1 MKFDRPLL
9 GFLLTA
15 AALFPACKSTS
26 GPLRWTEVEKG
37 VWRTEAGNPDVT
49 NLLKVAEAIPNRE
62 AIQRLAA
69 AGRPDFLD
77 AIEMR
82 TIDHRVFIRIP
93 LERDE
98 EIYGLGLNFKTLN
111 QRGRILRL
119 HTDHYG
125 GRDDGRTHAPVPF
138 YVSSRGY
145 GLLVNSARYID
156 IWVGTAV
163 RRDSPNP
170 PVERDR
176 NTDAQWSAQPYS
188 DGIEMALDAEGAE
201 ILLFEGPKM
210 LTAIQRYNLFC
221 GGGPI
226 PPKWGLGFWQRV
238 PTLFTDKQVK
248 EEVAA
253 FAEHDFP
260 LDVIGLEPG
269 WMSASYPCTYEW
281 DSGRFPDPA
290 GFMREMD
297 KSRVRINLW
306 MNPYISSRGRLDAS
320 LKPYFGT
327 HTVWCGP
334 VPDYTRPEAR
344 GILTRFI
351 EEEHLSIGVSGYK
364 IDEIDGYDSWLW
376 PDSALFPSGLTGEPM
391 RQVYGLQ
398 MLRMVTDQ
406 FHKRNQRTYG
416 LARANNAGGNSL
428 PFVIYNDYY
437 SHPDFI
443 NALVNSGFIG
453 VLWTP
458 EVRASGSAEEWL
470 RRFQTVCFSPLAMIN
485 AWADGT
491 KPWTFPEVYPQVREY
506 ARLRMQLLP
515 YLYSA
520 FADYHFEGIPP
531 FRATGLDENKVIDR
545 RDQYMVGPSLLV
557 APLFSGQAGR
567 TVVLPPGKWFDFFTG
582 EYAGEDE
589 TIEVT
594 PGLDKIPVFARDG
607 ALIPMIE
614 PANRVP
620 GPGEKPAVTWKK
632 FGDKP
637 GSFMLYED
645 DGVTFEYER
654 GQYSRAR
661 HTGNQSSD

>member
-1 MKFDRPLL
+1 MNFHRPIL
-9 GFLLTA
+9 GFL
-15 AALFPACKSTS
+15 ALAVVVLPACEAPRETGGWEAIES
-26 GPLRWTEVEKG
+26 G
-37 VWRTEAGNPDVT
+37 VWKKDAGNPDVT
-49 NLLKVAEAIPNRE
+49 TLLKVADVKPNRE
-62 AIQRLAA
+62 AIGRLPAS
-69 AGRPDFLD
+69 GRPKLLD
-77 AIEMR
+77 SIEVQA
-82 TIDHRVFIRIP
+82 IDHRVFIRIP
-93 LERDE
+93 LEQDE

-119 HTDHYG
+119 HADHYG
-125 GRDDGRTHAPVPF
+125 GRDNGRTHAPVPF

-156 IWVGTAV
+156 VWVGTAV
-163 RRDSPNP
+163 RRDSTHP
-170 PVERDR
+170 PAERDR
-176 NTDAQWSAQPYS
+176 NTDPDWSAQPYS

-201 ILLFEGPKM
+201 LLLFEGPEM

-238 PTLFTDKQVK
+238 PSLFNDQQVK
-248 EEVAA
+248 EEVAE

-269 WMSASYPCTYEW
+269 LMSASYPCTYEW
-281 DSGRFPDPA
+281 DPGRFPDPA
-290 GFMREMD
+290 GFMNDMER
-297 KSRVRINLW
+297 SGVRINLW
-306 MNPYISSRGRLDAS
+306 MNPYISSRGRLDPMLA
-320 LKPYFGT
+320 PYFGT

-334 VPDYTRPEAR
+334 VPDYTLPEAR
-344 GILTRFI
+344 KILTGFM
-351 EEEHLSIGVSGYK
+351 EKEHLSIRVSGYK
-364 IDEIDGYDSWLW
+364 IDEVDGYDNWLW

-398 MLRMVTDQ
+398 MLGMVTDL
-406 FHKRNQRTYG
+406 FHKLDRRTYG

-458 EVRASGSAEEWL
+458 EVRASGTAEEWL

-491 KPWTFPEVYPQVREY
+491 KPWSFPEVYPQVREY

-520 FADYHFEGIPP
+520 FANYHFEGVPP
-531 FRATGLDENKVIDR
+531 FRAAGLDENQVIDR
-545 RDQYMVGPSLLV
+545 KDEYMVGPSLLV
-557 APLFSGQAGR
+557 APLFAGQVSR
-567 TVVLPPGKWFDFFTG
+567 TVVLPAGKWFDFFTG
-582 EYAGEDE
+582 EYVGEDE
-589 TIEVT
+589 SIEVT

-614 PANRVP
+614 AANRVP
-620 GPGEKPAVTWKK
+620 APGEKPPIAWKK

-637 GSFMLYED
+637 GSFMLYDD
-645 DGVTFEYER
+645 DGVSWAYER
-654 GQYSRAR
+654 GEFERVEHAA
-661 HTGNQSSD
+661 GK